1 MKDVAFKTNSVWRN
15 NIQFESGK
23 DYLISAP
30 SGTGKTSLFSFIYG
44 VRKDFSGEIL
54 INDKKTS
61 SVSLN
66 EWAELRKRKIAY
78 IPQDLKLL
86 PTLTVIENL
95 EVKNK
100 LTHHRTKEQI
110 IKMLEALG
118 VRDKQNQKCGTLSLG
133 QQQRVTIV
141 RSLLQPFE
149 FILMDEPFSHIDDE
163 NIKHASGLITN
174 ECRANG
180 GNFIMVSLGNEYL
193 FNYSE
198 KLLL

>member
-1 MKDVAFKTNSVWRN
+1 MKDVAFKSNSVWKN
-15 NIQFESGK
+15 NVQFESGK

-54 INDKKTS
+54 INEKNTNS
-61 SVSLN
+61 FSLN
-66 EWAELRKRKIAY
+66 EWADMRSRKIAY

-86 PTLTVIENL
+86 PTLTVAENL
-95 EVKNK
+95 EIKNR
-100 LTHHRTKEQI
+100 LTRHRTKEQI
-110 IKMLEALG
+110 QKMLDTLG
-118 VRDKQNQKCGTLSLG
+118 VGDKQNQKCGTLSLG
-133 QQQRVTIV
+133 QQQRVTVI

-163 NIKHASGLITN
+163 NIKYASELISN